1 MADDSGVQPLQFSC
15 EGGLVLNRSAFTLEP
30 GMALEL
36 TNFESDING
45 GYRRINGFEKW
56 NTSLVPYSNLSSE
69 AVLMAASYGL
79 TEIIAARGES
89 VYRSTN
95 QTSLLNGAI
104 NNSVTTITVSATSG
118 FTATGT
124 LLIGTEQITYTG
136 INVTQFTGCSR
147 AANNTTAAAHSNSAV
162 VTQTWTS
169 IDSGRSNAKKF
180 SFRRYNFTGTDKL
193 IWADGANRASFYN
206 GTSVTDISHSS
217 APSAPSIVE
226 VFQSHVFLSGQASSP
241 NEVFFSAP
249 YLETDFSAAAGA
261 GSISIDDT
269 VVALKTFRD
278 QLYIF
283 GREKIFKLLG
293 NTVADFQLQPVT
305 RDLGCS
311 SKHSV
316 QELGGDIVFL
326 APDGL
331 RTIAGTDKIGDVELG
346 TISKP
351 VQTKFD
357 DIKTFDKIES
367 VVVPSKTQYRIFFVN
382 DTDSTT
388 FTTGIIASLTQ
399 NGFVFSELKGIR
411 PSCTDYDNERQPQ
424 TVVHGGF
431 DGYVYLQE
439 SGNTFDGVTI
449 NGKYRSPDLT
459 MGDAGIRK
467 DMQRII
473 INYAPEAAVNASL
486 SLKYD
491 YDSPTSTSPAPYVL
505 NAGDVLALYATG
517 SSVYGGGGTYGGQ
530 RTPLV
535 RQPVEGSG
543 FAVAV
548 AVDDTAA
555 SAPYSLKGFQLEFG
569 VGARR

>member
-1 MADDSGVQPLQFSC
+1 MGLT
-15 EGGLVLNRSAFTLEP
+15 GLVFT
-30 GMALEL
+30 
-36 TNFESDING
+36 T
-45 GYRRINGFEKW
+45 
-56 NTSLVPYSNLSSE
+56 
-69 AVLMAASYGL
+69 
-79 TEIIAARGES
+79 
-89 VYRSTN
+89 
-95 QTSLLNGAI
+95 
-104 NNSVTTITVSATSG
+104 
-118 FTATGT
+118 
-124 LLIGTEQITYTG
+124 
-136 INVTQFTGCSR
+136 
-147 AANNTTAAAHSNSAV
+147 
-162 VTQTWTS
+162 
-169 IDSGRSNAKKF
+169 
-180 SFRRYNFTGTDKL
+180 
-193 IWADGANRASFYN
+193 
-206 GTSVTDISHSS
+206 
-217 APSAPSIVE
+217 
-226 VFQSHVFLSGQASSP
+226 

-351 VQTKFD
+351 VQVKFD

-439 SGNTFDGVTI
+439 SGSTFDGVTI

-459 MGDAGIRK
+459 MGDA
-467 DMQRII
+467 
-473 INYAPEAAVNASL
+473 ASL

>member
-1 MADDSGVQPLQFSC
+1 MADQSGVQPLQFSC
-15 EGGLVLNRSAFTLEP
+15 EGGLVLNQSAFTLQP

-36 TNFESDING
+36 VNFESDING
-45 GYRRINGFEKW
+45 GYRRINGFSKW
-56 NTSLVPYSNLSSE
+56 NTSVVPQTNSSSE

-79 TEIIAARGES
+79 TEVIAARGER

-95 QTSLLNGAI
+95 KTDKLNGAI
-104 NNSVTTITVSATSG
+104 NNSVTTITVDATSG
-118 FTATGT
+118 FTTTGT

-136 INVTQFTGCSR
+136 VTTTTFTGCSR
-147 AANNTTAAAHSNSAV
+147 GANNTTAASHSDDAV
-162 VTQTWTS
+162 VSQTWTS
-169 IDSGRSNAKKF
+169 IDTGRTNATKF
-180 SFRRYNFTGTDKL
+180 SFKRYNFTGTDKL
-193 IWADGANRASFYN
+193 LWTDGANRASFYD
-206 GTSVTDISHSS
+206 GSSVTDITHSS
-217 APSAPSIVE
+217 APSAPSIAE
-226 VFQSHVFLSGQASSP
+226 VFQNHVFLSGDSSNP

-249 YLETDFSAAAGA
+249 YLETDFSAASGA
-261 GSISIDDT
+261 GSIAIDDT
-269 VVALKTFRD
+269 VVALKVFRD

-316 QELGGDIVFL
+316 QELGGDIIFL

-351 VQTKFD
+351 VQIKFD
-357 DIKTFDKIES
+357 GLTSFDQIES
-367 VVVPSKTQYRIFFVN
+367 VVVPTKTQYRIFFVN
-382 DTDSTT
+382 ETDSVAN
-388 FTTGIIASLTQ
+388 TTGIIASLTQ
-399 NGFVFSELKGIR
+399 KGFVFSEIKGIK
-411 PSCTDYDNERQPQ
+411 PACTDYDNERQPQ
-424 TVVHGGF
+424 TVLHGSF

-439 SGNTFDGVTI
+439 SGNTFDGVAI
-449 NGKYRSPDLT
+449 NGRYRSPDLT

-473 INYAPEAAVNASL
+473 INYAPEASINASL
-486 SLKYD
+486 FLRYD
-491 YDSPTSTSPAPYVL
+491 YESPDSTNPAQYVL
-505 NAGDVLALYATG
+505 NASDVLALYGVNTYG
-517 SSVYGGGGTYGGQ
+517 STGTYGGQ
-530 RTPLV
+530 RTPLL

-543 FAVAV
+543 FAVALRIN
-548 AVDDTAA
+548 DTAA